1 MITRSIAGRS
11 EKIQRKDTMSRQYIF
26 FISQIKLCNGCAKKQ
41 KSCLKSQNT
50 GKKNS
55 FYPHKNADKKNT
67 DC

>member
-1 MITRSIAGRS
+1 MKQKEMIVMSILVKS
-11 EKIQRKDTMSRQYIF
+11 VSFDDY
-26 FISQIKLCNGCAKKQ
+26 NGYAKKQ

>member
-1 MITRSIAGRS
+1 
-11 EKIQRKDTMSRQYIF
+11 MSRQYIF
-26 FISQIKLCNGCAKKQ
+26 FISQIKLCNGYAKKQ
-41 KSCLKSQNT
+41 KYCLKSQNI

>member
-1 MITRSIAGRS
+1 
-11 EKIQRKDTMSRQYIF
+11 MSRQYIF
-26 FISQIKLCNGCAKKQ
+26 FISQIKLYNGYAKKQ

>member
-1 MITRSIAGRS
+1 
-11 EKIQRKDTMSRQYIF
+11 MSWQYIF
-26 FISQIKLCNGCAKKQ
+26 FISQIKLYNGYAKKQ